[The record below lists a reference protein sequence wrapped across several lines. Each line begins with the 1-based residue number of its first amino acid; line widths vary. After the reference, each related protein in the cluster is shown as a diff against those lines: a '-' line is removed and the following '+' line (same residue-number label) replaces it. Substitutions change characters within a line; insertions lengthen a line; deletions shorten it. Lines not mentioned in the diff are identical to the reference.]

1 MEMNQ
6 DEIKLLVDRYLN
18 GTCSEEE
25 AHIVNSHFNKI
36 TDETPEMEPLA
47 NLFTQKRRI
56 RENLGIDPYKNP
68 RIRSFYYISIAAALL
83 LIFSGWWFFNFNWTD
98 SGEVHNTLTQQQEDV
113 APGSNGA
120 TLTFSDGRKIV
131 LDSTRLGAIIGK
143 SLTYNDGSPVRG
155 TGNLPANG
163 VVSIVAATEKGQVY
177 TFILPDGSKVWLN
190 ADSRLT
196 FPSRFAAN
204 ERRVS
209 LEGEG
214 YFEINEQRIKSKDNR
229 SAKLPFIVSSHGQ
242 EVKVTGTKFNIAAYR
257 NEKTIKTTL
266 LEGGVRVNGQLLKPG
281 QQSSLFAG
289 GDLKIEE
296 ADVMQAIGWQQGDFV
311 FRGETLEEV
320 FRTVARWYNVEVRY
334 ERNAARYITV
344 GGTVSRLRSIR
355 AVLDLMEK
363 TGKVTFKVSGSVIT
377 VM

>member
-25 AHIVNSHFNKI
+25 ARIVNSYFNKI
-36 TDETPEMEPLA
+36 TAKTPDMEPLA
-47 NLFTQKRRI
+47 NLSKRKRRVWG
-56 RENLGIDPYKNP
+56 NLGIDLSKNS
-68 RIRSFYYISIAAALL
+68 RIRSFHYISIAAALL
-83 LIFSGWWFFNFNWTD
+83 LIFSGWWFFKWAD
-98 SGEVHNTLTQQQEDV
+98 SGEVHNILTKQQEDV
-113 APGSNGA
+113 APGSSGA

-131 LDSTRLGAIIGK
+131 LDSTRIGAIIGK
-143 SLTYNDGSPVRG
+143 SLIYNDGSPIIG
-155 TGNLPANG
+155 SGDLPAKAAI
-163 VVSIVAATEKGQVY
+163 SIVAATEKGQVY

-190 ADSRLT
+190 ADSRLK
-196 FPSRFAAN
+196 FPSKFAAD

-214 YFEINEQRIKSKDNR
+214 YFEINEQQIKNKDNR
-229 SAKLPFIVSSHGQ
+229 SAKLPFIVSSQGQ

-257 NEKTIKTTL
+257 NEKAIKTTL
-266 LEGGVRVNGQLLKPG
+266 LEGGVLVNGQLLKPR
-281 QQSSLFAG
+281 QQASLLAS
-289 GDLKIEE
+289 GDLEIEE

-334 ERNAARYITV
+334 QRNDARYITV
-344 GGTVSRLRSIR
+344 GGTVSRSRSIR
-355 AVLDLMEK
+355 AVLDLMER
-363 TGKVTFKVSGSVIT
+363 TGKVTFKVSGNVIT
-377 VM
+377 VL

>member
-6 DEIKLLVDRYLN
+6 DEIKRLVDRYLN

-25 AHIVNSHFNKI
+25 ARIVNSHFNKI
-36 TDETPEMEPLA
+36 TAETPEMEPLA
-47 NLFTQKRRI
+47 NLSKRKRRVW
-56 RENLGIDPYKNP
+56 ENLGIGTPKNS

-83 LIFSGWWFFNFNWTD
+83 LIFSGWWFFKWTD
-98 SGEVHNTLTQQQEDV
+98 SGKVHDTTLAKQQEDV

-120 TLTFSDGRKIV
+120 TLTFSDGRKII
-131 LDSTRLGAIIGK
+131 LDSTRLGAIIGR
-143 SLTYNDGSPVRG
+143 SLTYNDGSPIRG
-155 TGNLPANG
+155 SVNLPVNG
-163 VVSIVAATEKGQVY
+163 AVSIVAATEKGQVY

-204 ERRVS
+204 ERQVS

-214 YFEINEQRIKSKDNR
+214 YFEISEQRIKNKDNR
-229 SAKLPFIVSSHGQ
+229 SAKLPFIVSSQGQ

-266 LEGGVRVNGQLLKPG
+266 LEGGVLVNGQLLKPG
-281 QQSSLFAG
+281 QQSSLFTS

-334 ERNAARYITV
+334 QRNAARYITV
-344 GGTVSRLRSIR
+344 GGTVSRSRSIS

-363 TGKVTFKVSGSVIT
+363 TGKVTFKVSGNVIT

>member
-6 DEIKLLVDRYLN
+6 DEIKQLVDRYLN

-25 AHIVNSHFNKI
+25 ARIVNSHFNKI
-36 TDETPEMEPLA
+36 TAETPEMEPLA
-47 NLFTQKRRI
+47 NLSKRKRRVW
-56 RENLGIDPYKNP
+56 ENLGIGTKKNS

-83 LIFSGWWFFNFNWTD
+83 LIFSGWWFFKWMD
-98 SGEVHNTLTQQQEDV
+98 SGKVNDVTLAKQQEDV

-131 LDSTRLGAIIGK
+131 
-143 SLTYNDGSPVRG
+143 
-155 TGNLPANG
+155 
-163 VVSIVAATEKGQVY
+163 
-177 TFILPDGSKVWLN
+177 LPDGSKVWLN

-214 YFEINEQRIKSKDNR
+214 YFKIKEQRIKNKDNR
-229 SAKLPFIVSSHGQ
+229 SAKLPFIVSSQGQ

-266 LEGGVRVNGQLLKPG
+266 LEGGVLVNGQLLKPG
-281 QQSSLFAG
+281 QQSSVLSS

-334 ERNAARYITV
+334 QRNAARYITV
-344 GGTVSRLRSIR
+344 GGTVSRSRSIR

-363 TGKVTFKVSGSVIT
+363 TGKVTFKVSGNVIT

>member
-25 AHIVNSHFNKI
+25 ARIVNSHFNKI
-36 TDETPEMEPLA
+36 MAETPDIEPLA
-47 NLFTQKRRI
+47 NLSKRKRRVG
-56 RENLGIDPYKNP
+56 RNLGIDLSKKS

-83 LIFSGWWFFNFNWTD
+83 LIFSGWWFFKWSD
-98 SGEVHNTLTQQQEDV
+98 SGEVHNTLTMQREDV
-113 APGSNGA
+113 APGSSGA

-131 LDSTRLGAIIGK
+131 LDSTRAGAIIGK
-143 SLTYNDGSPVRG
+143 SLTYNDGSPIIGSDV
-155 TGNLPANG
+155 LPANG
-163 VVSIVAATEKGQVY
+163 TIPIVAATDKGQTY

-190 ADSRLT
+190 ADSKLT

-214 YFEINEQRIKSKDNR
+214 YFEINEQRIRNKDNR
-229 SAKLPFIVSSHGQ
+229 YTKLPFIVSSQGQ

-257 NEKTIKTTL
+257 NEKVIKTTL
-266 LEGGVRVNGQLLKPG
+266 LEGGVLVNGQLLKPG
-281 QQSSLFAG
+281 QQGSLSAT

-296 ADVMQAIGWQQGDFV
+296 ADVMQAIGWQQGDFI

-320 FRTVARWYNVEVRY
+320 FCTVARWYNVEVRY
-334 ERNAARYITV
+334 QRNDARYITV
-344 GGTVSRLRSIR
+344 GGTVSRSRSIR
-355 AVLDLMEK
+355 AVLDLMER
-363 TGKVTFKVSGSVIT
+363 TGKVTFKVSDNVIT

>member
-6 DEIKLLVDRYLN
+6 DEVKLLVDRYLN

-25 AHIVNSHFNKI
+25 ARIVNSHFNKI
-36 TDETPEMEPLA
+36 MAETPDMEPLV
-47 NLFTQKRRI
+47 NLSRRKRRVW
-56 RENLGIDPYKNP
+56 ENLGIDLSKNS

-83 LIFSGWWFFNFNWTD
+83 LIFSGWWFFKWAD
-98 SGEVHNTLTQQQEDV
+98 SGEVHNTLTKQQEDV
-113 APGSNGA
+113 APGSSGA
-120 TLTFSDGRKIV
+120 TLTFSDGRRIV
-131 LDSTRLGAIIGK
+131 LDSTRAGAIIGK
-143 SLTYNDGSPVRG
+143 SLTYNDGSPIVG
-155 TGNLPANG
+155 SDDLSANG
-163 VVSIVAATEKGQVY
+163 AIPIVGATDKGQVY

-190 ADSRLT
+190 ADSKLT

-214 YFEINEQRIKSKDNR
+214 YFEINEQRIRNKDNR
-229 SAKLPFIVSSHGQ
+229 YTKLPFIVSSRGQ

-257 NEKTIKTTL
+257 NEKVIKTTL
-266 LEGGVRVNGQLLKPG
+266 LEGGVLVNGQLLKPG
-281 QQSSLFAG
+281 QQGALSAS

-296 ADVMQAIGWQQGDFV
+296 ADIMQAIGWQQGDFV

-334 ERNAARYITV
+334 QRNDVRYITV
-344 GGTVSRLRSIR
+344 GGTVSRSRSIR
-355 AVLDLMEK
+355 AVLDLMER
-363 TGKVTFKVSGSVIT
+363 TGKVTFKVSDNVIT

>member
-25 AHIVNSHFNKI
+25 ARIVNSHFNKI
-36 TDETPEMEPLA
+36 MAETPDIEPLA
-47 NLFTQKRRI
+47 NLSKRKRRVG
-56 RENLGIDPYKNP
+56 RNLGIDLSKKS

-83 LIFSGWWFFNFNWTD
+83 LIFSGWWFFKWSD
-98 SGEVHNTLTQQQEDV
+98 SGEVHNTLTMQREDV
-113 APGSNGA
+113 APGSSGA

-131 LDSTRLGAIIGK
+131 LDSTRAGAIIGK
-143 SLTYNDGSPVRG
+143 SLTYNDGSPIIGSDV
-155 TGNLPANG
+155 LPANG
-163 VVSIVAATEKGQVY
+163 TIPIVAATDKGQTY

-190 ADSRLT
+190 ADSKLT

-214 YFEINEQRIKSKDNR
+214 YFEINEQRISKEDNR
-229 SAKLPFIVSSHGQ
+229 STKLPFIVSSQGQ

-257 NEKTIKTTL
+257 NEKVIKTTL
-266 LEGGVRVNGQLLKPG
+266 LEGGVLVNGQLLKPG
-281 QQSSLFAG
+281 QQGSLSAT

-296 ADVMQAIGWQQGDFV
+296 ADVMQAIGWQQGDFI

-320 FRTVARWYNVEVRY
+320 FCTVARWYNVEVRY
-334 ERNAARYITV
+334 QRNDARYITV
-344 GGTVSRLRSIR
+344 GGTVSRSRSIR
-355 AVLDLMEK
+355 AVLDLMER
-363 TGKVTFKVSGSVIT
+363 TGKVTFKVSDNVIT